1 MISWYEEQ
9 RREGKR
15 GYMVNTERTKLLAQ
29 SSLVLEEKESELLSY
44 TASRSLDCHLKSK
57 KSVGPS
63 TPIL

>member
-1 MISWYEEQ
+1 
-9 RREGKR
+9 
-15 GYMVNTERTKLLAQ
+15 MVNTERTKLLAQ